1 MFYPFAFMQSEFWH
15 AISLYTMLFE
25 NRMDIQFEFMLCH
38 CMCIMI
44 LPLANQAKDRT
55 ASS

>member
-25 NRMDIQFEFMLCH
+25 NRMDIQFKFMLCH